1 MKGLEHLSYEERLT
15 GTVQPGKEKIQRY
28 VTSVCKYLMGKDEEE
43 GARLLVVPT
52 TGKEEVTKIKNH
64 EIPSEH
70 KETLFSCGVDKYQQ
84 RLLR

>member
-1 MKGLEHLSYEERLT
+1 
-15 GTVQPGKEKIQRY
+15 
-28 VTSVCKYLMGKDEEE
+28 MGKDEEE

>member
-1 MKGLEHLSYEERLT
+1 
-15 GTVQPGKEKIQRY
+15 
-28 VTSVCKYLMGKDEEE
+28 MGKDEEE

-70 KETLFSCGVDKYQQ
+70 KETLFSCGVDKNQQ
-84 RLLR
+84 RLLKEDEEPLSLVRDHQTLSGHSPGRLALADAV